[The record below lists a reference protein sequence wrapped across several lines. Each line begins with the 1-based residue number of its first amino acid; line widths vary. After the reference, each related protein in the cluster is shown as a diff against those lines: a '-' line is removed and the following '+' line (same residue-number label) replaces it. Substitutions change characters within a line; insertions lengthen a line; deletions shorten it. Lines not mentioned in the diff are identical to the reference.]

1 MMIVGIRGF
10 LWFLFEGVFGVV
22 IVIVRGWVVGLGGL
36 GCLGL
41 VW

>member
-1 MMIVGIRGF
+1 MRIGGIRGF
-10 LWFLFEGVFGVV
+10 LWFLFEGVFGG
-22 IVIVRGWVVGLGGL
+22 VIVRGWVVGLGGL